1 MKKWPIVV
9 LIVICLISFAI
20 LTDVREG
27 PKKEVYLGKGIP
39 IVSNDVVIDK
49 LLFNP
54 HFFKKNT
61 TAKNAIIDFYT
72 KQLKNTD
79 EHGKVQSEIDSK
91 SDNIATLNCHGFE
104 PINLNYTPT
113 DCMVATIRLMKQ
125 YNISIL
131 ALQEV
136 PIPFLKEFHNII
148 NHSTFSNMEKSSDTG
163 RIYHTIDDFD
173 LALQGTKEDITNV
186 VLSLYP
192 IDKEKKLLLT
202 SEPNYIFRHR
212 SAVFFRVPKHPHY
225 GNKLFCVT
233 HLESGIPATFLNK
246 NVKTYIDTETDIRAR
261 KNQLRDIMNYPNAGT
276 LGPDILMGDFN
287 FWPESSEYLKVAA
300 KYKIDNRVDYTI
312 PDFRDYNDGQN
323 DPKRRPQVDY
333 IWFKK
338 NDPNANWSIR
348 SYAVNYIWSDHR
360 PVIGIYKN

>member
-1 MKKWPIVV
+1 MFNRYKMKKWPIVV
-9 LIVICLISFAI
+9 LLIICLISFAI

-72 KQLKNTD
+72 KQLQNKDGKN
-79 EHGKVQSEIDSK
+79 QSIIDSK

-136 PIPFLKEFHNII
+136 PIPFLKEFHNIV
-148 NHSTFSNMEKSSDTG
+148 NSSN
-163 RIYHTIDDFD
+163 IYHTIDDFD

-186 VLSLYP
+186 VLSYYP

-212 SAVFFRVPKHPHY
+212 SAIFFRVPKHPHY
-225 GNKLFCVT
+225 GTKLFCVT
-233 HLESGIPATFLNK
+233 HLESGVPAVLNK
-246 NVKTYIDTETDIRAR
+246 NNTYIDSDTDIRAR
-261 KNQLRDIMNYPNAGT
+261 KNQIRDIMNYPNAGT
-276 LGPDILMGDFN
+276 LGPDIFMGDFN
-287 FWPESSEYLKVAA
+287 FWPESPEYLKVAA
-300 KYKIDNRVDYTI
+300 KYKIDNHVDYTI
-312 PDFRDYNDGQN
+312 PDFRDYND
-323 DPKRRPQVDY
+323 DPNRRPQVDY

-338 NDPNANWSIR
+338 NDANAKWSIR
-348 SYAVNYIWSDHR
+348 TYAVNYIWSDHR
-360 PVIGIYKN
+360 PVIGIYIKN